1 MPKYVIERDFPG
13 AGDLTDEQ
21 LREGSLQSLAVLREL
36 GPGIEWL
43 HSFVTENKVYC
54 IYYAPD
60 DSLIKE
66 HGRLTGMPISRICTV
81 RKMLDPSNF
90 GA

>member
-1 MPKYVIERDFPG
+1 MPKFVIERDIPG
-13 AGDLTDEQ
+13 AGNLTDEE
-21 LREGSLQSLAVLREL
+21 LRDGSLQSLAILREL

-60 DSLIKE
+60 ESLIRE
-66 HGRLTGMPISRICTV
+66 HGKLTGMPISRISAV
-81 RKMLDPSNF
+81 RRMLEPTNF
-90 GA
+90 TD